1 MKLTKKITAALCAVA
16 LTGVGAVIIT
26 ENNTQTV
33 LANHQGTKV
42 WLQYGTLKYDLRAP
56 SGRVYPAGTKVV
68 RELSNDDK
76 PPISLPARPFYL
88 TLLIGGL
95 PGMQT
100 LQDYGG
106 GEIAQAYVN
115 YEDWNE
121 IDYPADEVVLVQNTE
136 DPTDLASTDF
146 HPVDS
151 NNPDV
156 PVANTDALDTAYANY
171 VGDIDFAHTS
181 KNDKKWEE
189 QIRYRYHAAKA
200 MGVPQS
206 TVDALTKE
214 INDAVA
220 NYKKTGHLLSG
231 GSNSGS
237 TSNSNPSNSSNSTAK
252 PSAPSKSKS
261 RVVRLRKASYRYTHK
276 GKRVSKKLLKKGS
289 YVKINGKTYRIK
301 GKTFYRIGKNR
312 YIRKVNVAKQ
322 LSFHNRPK
330 IVQVIFPRLFFYIQL
345 CKK

>member
-1 MKLTKKITAALCAVA
+1 MNKFTKKLNKKTLAIGAAGLA
-16 LTGVGAVIIT
+16 LLGTVGGTIYV
-26 ENNTQTV
+26 NNQPKEV
-33 LANHQGTKV
+33 EPASANHQGTKV
-42 WLQYGTLKYDLRAP
+42 WLQYGTLKYALKGP

-115 YEDWNE
+115 YEDWHE

-146 HPVDS
+146 HPLDS

-156 PVANTDALDTAYANY
+156 PVANIDELEQAYSDLTTIAGKPSVVGKDRNAIYKFTD
-171 VGDIDFAHTS
+171 
-181 KNDKKWEE
+181 
-189 QIRYRYHAAKA
+189 RYNAAKA

-220 NYKKTGHLLSG
+220 NYKKTGHLVSG
-231 GSNSGS
+231 DSNSGS

-252 PSAPSKSKS
+252 PSTSSKSKS

-301 GKTFYRIGKNR
+301 GKTFYRIAKNR
-312 YIRKVNVAKQ
+312 YIRKVNVAK
-322 LSFHNRPK
+322 
-330 IVQVIFPRLFFYIQL
+330 
-345 CKK
+345 